1 MPEKI
6 EDKYM
11 WKGKWSA
18 ADNEDVGVPLTQC
31 AAEGKNLYL
40 RDYIF
45 VCSLFCS
52 VKKSIFQCC
61 IVTYFVNKYV
71 FSAKTYLF
79 T

>member
-45 VCSLFCS
+45 V
-52 VKKSIFQCC
+52 
-61 IVTYFVNKYV
+61 
-71 FSAKTYLF
+71 
-79 T
+79 

>member
-11 WKGKWSA
+11 WKGEWSA

-52 VKKSIFQCC
+52 VKKSIF
-61 IVTYFVNKYV
+61 
-71 FSAKTYLF
+71 
-79 T
+79 